1 MVSEASQIVLIGL
14 PGAGKSTAGKLLA
27 ESIGWKFIDLDEMI
41 EAEQK
46 LTVAEIFAQMG
57 EARFRSFE
65 ADLTARL
72 ASQKRIVLAPG
83 GGWATNP
90 ELPRLLSSDAVTI
103 WLRVQPQ
110 TALVRLRATGV
121 TRPLLQ
127 VPDGLARLQGLL
139 DERSKYYERADVVFD
154 TDDLTP
160 HDVAAAIM
168 EWLKRQSSKNVSSS

>member
-1 MVSEASQIVLIGL
+1 MSETSQIVLVGL

-27 ESIGWKFIDLDEMI
+27 DSLGWKFVDLDELI
-41 EAEQK
+41 EAEQGI
-46 LTVAEIFAQMG
+46 TVAEIFAQMG
-57 EARFRSFE
+57 EARFRNFE
-65 ADLTARL
+65 ADLTTRI
-72 ASQKRIVLAPG
+72 ASERQIVLAPG
-83 GGWATNP
+83 GGWVTNP
-90 ELPRLLSSDAVTI
+90 ELPTLLSSDAVMI

-127 VPDGLARLQGLL
+127 VPDAMARLQALL
-139 DERSKYYERADVVFD
+139 DERCEHYERADVVID

-168 EWLKRQSSKNVSSS
+168 EWLKRQS